1 MHVEP
6 KHIATGAVMT
16 VLLALFLF
24 WQGDADGMDQQPVQ
38 MEQDAS
44 DGRAPEQAAKK
55 QMAARYEK
63 IRGMESQVVIEDLRN
78 PFSPAHEKR
87 GEAVAE
93 PTKNEAL
100 QGKAAPSKKQDAAR
114 QQVAPLPQEAG
125 TAADAGRVTTPVAQ
139 SDRQGQMV
147 RRPYWPCAAS
157 CRAAWSRSSSCRTAE
172 RANRLRSA
180 SASSPMRS
188 SRSAGRACGCAGPR
202 ARYGW
207 RWPRSAELHRSN
219 A

>member
-6 KHIATGAVMT
+6 KHIVTGAVMT

-38 MEQDAS
+38 MEQGAS
-44 DGRAPEQAAKK
+44 DGRSPDQAAKR

-63 IRGMESQVVIEDLRN
+63 IRGMESQVAIEDLRN

-139 SDRQGQMV
+139 SVQAGTDGAKAVLALRGIVQGGMEPLV
-147 RRPYWPCAAS
+147 ILS
-157 CRAAWSRSSSCRTAE
+157 DGRTSQSLAVGE
-172 RANRLRSA
+172 RFLAYEVVEIGRTGVRLRGPEGEIWLTMA
-180 SASSPMRS
+180 SFS
-188 SRSAGRACGCAGPR
+188 
-202 ARYGW
+202 
-207 RWPRSAELHRSN
+207 
-219 A
+219 

>member
-6 KHIATGAVMT
+6 KHIVTGAVMT

-38 MEQDAS
+38 MEQGAS
-44 DGRAPEQAAKK
+44 DGRSPDQAAKK

-63 IRGMESQVVIEDLRN
+63 IRGMESQVAIEDLRN

-100 QGKAAPSKKQDAAR
+100 QGKVAPSKKQEAAR

-139 SDRQGQMV
+139 SVQAGTDGAKAVLALRGIVQGGV
-147 RRPYWPCAAS
+147 EPLVILS
-157 CRAAWSRSSSCRTAE
+157 DGRTSQSLAVGE
-172 RANRLRSA
+172 RFLAYEVVEIGRTGVRLRGPEGEIWLAMA
-180 SASSPMRS
+180 SFS
-188 SRSAGRACGCAGPR
+188 
-202 ARYGW
+202 
-207 RWPRSAELHRSN
+207 
-219 A
+219 

>member
-6 KHIATGAVMT
+6 KHIVTGAVMT

-38 MEQDAS
+38 MEQGAS
-44 DGRAPEQAAKK
+44 DGRSPDQAAKK

-63 IRGMESQVVIEDLRN
+63 IRGMESQVAIEDLRN

-100 QGKAAPSKKQDAAR
+100 QGKAAPSKKQEAAR

-125 TAADAGRVTTPVAQ
+125 TAAEAGRVTTPVAQ
-139 SDRQGQMV
+139 SVQAGTDGAKAVLALRGIVQGGAEPLV
-147 RRPYWPCAAS
+147 ILS
-157 CRAAWSRSSSCRTAE
+157 DGRTSQSLAVGE
-172 RANRLRSA
+172 RFLAYEVVEIGRTGVRLRGPEGEIWLAMA
-180 SASSPMRS
+180 SFS
-188 SRSAGRACGCAGPR
+188 
-202 ARYGW
+202 
-207 RWPRSAELHRSN
+207 
-219 A
+219 